1 MNFINTAVKDTVS
14 ADLIYSNH
22 SNSNIVTS
30 ENDWIRSVHDQLKYV
45 KYAYISYAYI
55 LYVEAITLKALFVK

>member
-22 SNSNIVTS
+22 SNPNVVTS
-30 ENDWIRSVHDQLKYV
+30 ENDWIRSAHDQL

-55 LYVEAITLKALFVK
+55 LYVEAITLKALFVKQL